1 MSRDEEL
8 ITTWA
13 IHSRIHPYLLAVVTS
28 LLLVVI
34 ADPMGSTPVS
44 QLPAL
49 TPQLE
54 KQLRKAVQENPQ
66 SAAAWADL
74 GDLELALQ
82 RPAEA
87 ERALRQAIRL
97 DPRSARAFNL
107 LGLVL
112 AGRKEGLA
120 EAETSFRRSI
130 TLDPKQADPWIN
142 LGHLQQDQLQRFS
155 EAEKSYRRAI
165 ELDSG
170 ASLAWNGLGNLLVR
184 LDRPQEAVIAF
195 RRAMAKDPENLLPY
209 ENLAQAQR
217 VVLKDLVG
225 AEQTYRE
232 ILRQDPNHFRT
243 LYNLSF
249 LLAERGDYAGAEKAC
264 LTTLRVDDSD
274 PAIWALLADLLR
286 SDPARQSEAEA
297 AIRKTIELDPARVRN
312 WLILGELIFEDRER
326 RPAEAEKVFRSLI
339 KLDPGSVQGW
349 NWLGAVLHWPLNRRD
364 EAEKAFRKA
373 IELAPEDPIP
383 RRNLDRL
390 LNEKP
395 NGPKGRSR

>member
-1 MSRDEEL
+1 MEPRYRFWKFVAGYQL
-8 ITTWA
+8 RFGWKQA
-13 IHSRIHPYLLAVVTS
+13 AVTS

-34 ADPMGSTPVS
+34 ADPVGSTPVS
-44 QLPAL
+44 QLSAL
-49 TPQLE
+49 TPQIE
-54 KQLRKAVQENPQ
+54 KQLRNAVVENPQ

-82 RPAEA
+82 RSAEA
-87 ERALRQAIRL
+87 EAALRQAIRL

-112 AGRKEGLA
+112 AGRKEALA
-120 EAETSFRRSI
+120 EAEASFRRSI
-130 TLDPKQADPWIN
+130 TLDPKLPDPWIN

-165 ELDSG
+165 ELDPG
-170 ASLAWNGLGNLLVR
+170 ASLAWNGLGNLLAR
-184 LDRPQEAVIAF
+184 LDRPQEAVVAF
-195 RRAMAKDPENLLPY
+195 RRAIAKDPLNLLPY
-209 ENLAQAQR
+209 ENLARAQQ
-217 VVLKDLVG
+217 VVLKDFVG

-232 ILRQDPNHFRT
+232 ILRLDPKHFRS

-249 LLAERGDYAGAEKAC
+249 LLAQGGDNAGAEEAC
-264 LTTLRVDDSD
+264 RTAIRVDGSD
-274 PAIWALLADLLR
+274 PVMWALLADLLR
-286 SDPARQSEAEA
+286 NDPARQAEAEA
-297 AIRKTIELDPARVRN
+297 AIRQAIEIDPDHLRN
-312 WLILGELIFEDRER
+312 WLVLGELIFEDRER

-349 NWLGAVLHWPLNRRD
+349 NWLGAVLHWPLNRRE
-364 EAEKAFRKA
+364 EAEKAFRRA

-390 LNEKP
+390 LQEKL
-395 NGPKGRSR
+395 KGR